1 VYRKLVKEGCMFFS
15 HPLETGLIAEP
26 RIESDGVDA
35 RASAELTKFV
45 VVTTPLLDSNEMVLV
60 GGL

>member
-1 VYRKLVKEGCMFFS
+1 MFFS
-15 HPLETGLIAEP
+15 HPLETRLIAEP